1 MKTNAC
7 NEYKKSRP
15 EKQAVGLRPLG
26 DVHVGRRVPVWRL
39 PRGGLPRARPLEG
52 DWGRLPAGPGRPSEG
67 TTRRAGL
74 GLTIAS
80 RCGAVRERQ
89 QNAHPGWGSCQARG
103 PWARRGRR
111 PCQGGGCGAS
121 APRVF
126 SLHLVTCGHDFPS
139 GAARARAR
147 ARHLMG
153 TNLQVLTEPG
163 GESGTRPF
171 APRWLS
177 VWEGVH
183 ARRTPGS
190 QLEFVWDLFW
200 TMPSAKWSLYHVLKK
215 LLSAQ
220 WLPRVPG
227 LRLCRLSRP
236 ELDPHSFQDR
246 IFLNLSVCWQHN
258 PPISTG
264 FLFLFC
270 FALSCTFP
278 RRKMSFFQVPAQRN
292 ELTQALITVSQN
304 LLPMTDPRWGRTGV
318 PH

>member
-1 MKTNAC
+1 M
-7 NEYKKSRP
+7 
-15 EKQAVGLRPLG
+15 G
-26 DVHVGRRVPVWRL
+26 DVHVGRRAPVWRL
-39 PRGGLPRARPLEG
+39 PWGGLPRARPLEG

-80 RCGAVRERQ
+80 RRGAVRERQ
-89 QNAHPGWGSCQARG
+89 QDAHPGRGSCQARG

-139 GAARARAR
+139 GAARAR
-147 ARHLMG
+147 HLMG

-163 GESGTRPF
+163 GESGTRPS

-190 QLEFVWDLFW
+190 QLELVWDLCW
-200 TMPSAKWSLYHVLKK
+200 TMLSAKWSLYHVLKK

-220 WLPRVPG
+220 WLPRVLG
-227 LRLCRLSRP
+227 LRLCRLSRSLRLSRP

-258 PPISTG
+258 PPTSTG
-264 FLFLFC
+264 FLLLFC
-270 FALSCTFP
+270 FALPFLYFS
-278 RRKMSFFQVPAQRN
+278 KKKN
-292 ELTQALITVSQN
+292 ELFSSSSTKE
-304 LLPMTDPRWGRTGV
+304 
-318 PH
+318 